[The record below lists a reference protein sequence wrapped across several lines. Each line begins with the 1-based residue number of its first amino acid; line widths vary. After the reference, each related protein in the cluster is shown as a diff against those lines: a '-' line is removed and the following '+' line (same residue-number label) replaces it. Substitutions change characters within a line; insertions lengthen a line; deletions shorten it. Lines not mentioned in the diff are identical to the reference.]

1 MKTEEL
7 PMSALH
13 LEEAVGATRSDSVYE
28 RLREA
33 IVTGRARP
41 NERLIESELADR
53 LQVSRTP
60 IRESLQRLAAEGLVV
75 TRRRGWV
82 VLEHTSAEIREIYEA
97 RAALEG
103 YCARLAAERATEAQ
117 LKEIA
122 SFHRGDPKRI
132 LKSSRQHLVEVND
145 RFHDAIIVAA
155 QNERLAEMIRRKRA
169 YYFNFRI
176 AQLYSDE
183 EAKASIAGHQA
194 IVRALLHR
202 DPNRAEREMREHI
215 DLALTVI
222 LAKLH

>member
-1 MKTEEL
+1 
-7 PMSALH
+7 MSAFT
-13 LEEAVGATRSDSVYE
+13 LERAVSTTRSDNVYE

-41 NERLIESELADR
+41 NERLIETELADQ
-53 LQVSRTP
+53 LKVSRTP

-75 TRRRGWV
+75 TRRRGWI
-82 VLEHTSAEIREIYEA
+82 VLEHTGAEIRDIYEA

-103 YCARLAAERATEAQ
+103 YCARLAAVRATRAQ

-132 LKSSRQHLVEVND
+132 LKSSRQHLVDVND
-145 RFHDAIIVAA
+145 RFHDAIIAA
-155 QNERLAEMIRRKRA
+155 AHNRRLAEMIRRNRA

-183 EAKASIAGHQA
+183 EARASIAGHKA
-194 IVRALLHR
+194 IVRALLHH
-202 DPNRAEREMREHI
+202 DANRAEREMRAHI
-215 DLALTVI
+215 DLALGVI
-222 LAKLH
+222 LAKSH